1 MMGRKNGEK
10 TSTRKMTRTRNTRRR
25 GTKVMLMW
33 VKKWDSEDESSS
45 SDDEGVASI
54 AIQRASPGSC
64 LFTNLTN
71 DESDHIPTCLM
82 EKGKKVPIETP
93 PPSDDDK
100 ENMMK
105 EFGEKGYK
113 LIKRL
118 MEKL

>member
-1 MMGRKNGEK
+1 MDEE
-10 TSTRKMTRTRNTRRR
+10 
-25 GTKVMLMW
+25 
-33 VKKWDSEDESSS
+33 WDSEDESSS

-54 AIQRASPGSC
+54 AIQMASSGSC

-82 EKGKKVPIETP
+82 EKGKKVSIETL

-105 EFGEKGYK
+105 
-113 LIKRL
+113 
-118 MEKL
+118 